1 MSTLAKNLV
10 HLIVVLLPRRRG
22 AGLSAHPVLRTPQPQ
37 HCPKL
42 LFKNNEHIEEEILK
56 QSAWSSSGLSPP
68 LPSPGTQSVAWCMMK
83 ARVHDMT

>member
-22 AGLSAHPVLRTPQPQ
+22 AGLSAHPVLRTSKP
-37 HCPKL
+37 
-42 LFKNNEHIEEEILK
+42 EEEILK
-56 QSAWSSSGLSPP
+56 QSGRSSSGLSPT

-83 ARVHDMT
+83 ARVHNMT